1 MPPSQHVRHFINAFS
16 WSVSGLRA
24 TFHDE
29 IAFRQILYWS
39 IAAIILALWLADSWL
54 ETIMLLLPPFIC
66 VIVELLNTAIENI
79 VDLVQPEWHELA
91 KKAKDAGSAAQ
102 FVAQLLNISVW
113 ASYLGCKLLP

>member
-1 MPPSQHVRHFINAFS
+1 MLPSQHIRHFINAFY

-39 IAAIILALWLADSWL
+39 VAAILLVIWLADSWL
-54 ETIMLLLPPFIC
+54 ETILLLLPPFIC

-79 VDLVQPEWHELA
+79 VDLAQPEWHELA

-102 FVAQLLNISVW
+102 FVAQLFNISVW
-113 ASYLGCKLLP
+113 GSWLICKIIL